1 MIRVSLGSGKENH
14 LRGKH
19 DKFFHSVLKQVKLF
33 LPTLSKT
40 EHHSTGSAKSLLSG
54 AYVLTVT

>member
-14 LRGKH
+14 LLGKH
-19 DKFFHSVLKQVKLF
+19 DKFFHFVLKQLKLP

-40 EHHSTGSAKSLLSG
+40 EHHCTGSAKSLLSG
-54 AYVLTVT
+54 AYAPTVT